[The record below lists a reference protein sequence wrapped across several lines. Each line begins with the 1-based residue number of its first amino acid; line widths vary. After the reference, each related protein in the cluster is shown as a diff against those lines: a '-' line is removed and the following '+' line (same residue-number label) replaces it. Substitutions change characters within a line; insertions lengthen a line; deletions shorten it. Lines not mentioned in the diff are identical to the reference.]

1 MGACHWSRRTS
12 PQPFAPRGKG
22 RFARVRGA
30 RQSADWLRPRPLRA
44 PALSA
49 SVRRLRGRTA
59 PHVARARSGVPWASA
74 LAAAQRARPVLRA
87 GGTTFG
93 LPYGASL
100 ALAPTLPSEPAIGV
114 ARSRGAAGR
123 AVREDWLG
131 ARAPPAADGAADARA
146 GRRETTA
153 SRRIRPADASQAPDG
168 EKRPCAGDRDERAG
182 RESATNPR
190 GSAAGFRKTRAR
202 PTRGRV
208 DAAATGGRRQSA
220 DCRAPAAQ
228 GATRARARAATAG
241 NRTRLSATR
250 SVSTKLDRHRGVR
263 VLSYPRWPI
272 CDLR

>member
-1 MGACHWSRRTS
+1 MRLSVERLSGPCARTGKAHGRRRRT
-12 PQPFAPRGKG
+12 
-22 RFARVRGA
+22 
-30 RQSADWLRPRPLRA
+30 
-44 PALSA
+44 
-49 SVRRLRGRTA
+49 
-59 PHVARARSGVPWASA
+59 H
-74 LAAAQRARPVLRA
+74 
-87 GGTTFG
+87 
-93 LPYGASL
+93 
-100 ALAPTLPSEPAIGV
+100 
-114 ARSRGAAGR
+114 
-123 AVREDWLG
+123 
-131 ARAPPAADGAADARA
+131 GAADAQA

-241 NRTRLSATR
+241 NRTRLSATHTTTR
-250 SVSTKLDRHRGVR
+250 VPRLPPRRIPLSACHRV
-263 VLSYPRWPI
+263 PRFGKIYAP
-272 CDLR
+272 